1 MKFAVGDVL
10 VFTGNKNGD
19 PHYNNFVVGQSYR
32 IQDISVLYD
41 SDSSYYISDNNYV
54 IFNDFKYG
62 ALSCYIPL
70 HFVQLDDYRD
80 GKLDQ
85 IL

>member
-1 MKFAVGDVL
+1 MKLEVGDVL
-10 VFTGNKNGD
+10 VFTGNKTGD
-19 PHYNNFVVGQSYR
+19 PHYNNFVVGESYR
-32 IQDISVLYD
+32 IQDISYLDYD
-41 SDSSYYISDNNYV
+41 NTIDNTYV

-70 HFVQLDDYRD
+70 HFVHLDDYRD
-80 GKLDQ
+80 EKINQ

>member
-1 MKFAVGDVL
+1 MKFEVGDVL
-10 VFTGNKNGD
+10 VFTGNKTGD

-32 IQDISVLYD
+32 IQDISCLDYDTNINDNTYVL
-41 SDSSYYISDNNYV
+41 
-54 IFNDFKYG
+54 FNDFKYG

-80 GKLDQ
+80 EKINL

>member
-1 MKFAVGDVL
+1 MKFEVGDVL
-10 VFTGNKNGD
+10 VFTGNKTGD

-41 SDSSYYISDNNYV
+41 TDSLNMNDNNYV
-54 IFNDFKYG
+54 IFNNFKYG

-70 HFVQLDDYRD
+70 YFVHLDDYREE
-80 GKLDQ
+80 KINQ

>member
-1 MKFAVGDVL
+1 MKFEVGDVL
-10 VFTGNKNGD
+10 VFTGNKTGD

-41 SDSSYYISDNNYV
+41 TDSVNVSDNNYV

-70 HFVQLDDYRD
+70 HFIHRDDYRD
-80 GKLDQ
+80 DKLNQ

>member
-1 MKFAVGDVL
+1 MKFEVGDVL
-10 VFTGNKNGD
+10 VFTGNKTGD

-41 SDSSYYISDNNYV
+41 TDSINVSDNNYV

-62 ALSCYIPL
+62 ALSCYVPL
-70 HFVQLDDYRD
+70 HFEHLDDYRD
-80 GKLDQ
+80 EKLNQ

>member
-1 MKFAVGDVL
+1 VL
-10 VFTGNKNGD
+10 VFTGNKTGD

-32 IQDISVLYD
+32 IQDISCLDYDTNINDNTYDTNINDNTYVL
-41 SDSSYYISDNNYV
+41 
-54 IFNDFKYG
+54 FNDFKYG

-80 GKLDQ
+80 EKINL